1 MYRSMYDIL
10 NKSIDYRNEYEKL
23 WDMIF
28 TGQYYKWEN
37 RKYTLVDWFDKMIVE
52 WKYKGMKCSAQE
64 VMNELQLQE
73 HPKKNPEEEILKLCD
88 FIINIRSFLN
98 FKKQKIDDEADKAEM
113 YNIQNYHFKQIEV
126 PHRIYVTDKILLD
139 LVCEILESLNYEVL
153 IKEDYQCFIIKK
165 NTDSEETAKVI
176 EDDGI
181 ATKILQYNDYT
192 IVNDIEAKRT
202 ILKHLADYF
211 EQQKEEIKKCNTI
224 LENNINFAL
233 NNFNIRHNN
242 IAGKNENDF
251 MKNINESEA
260 IKLYDKVYFLMLI
273 AFRLIALKE
282 FEKDIEDIKKK
293 NF

>member
-1 MYRSMYDIL
+1 MKL
-10 NKSIDYRNEYEKL
+10 NCLIDKISDKL
-23 WDMIF
+23 MID
-28 TGQYYKWEN
+28 
-37 RKYTLVDWFDKMIVE
+37 LV
-52 WKYKGMKCSAQE
+52 Y
-64 VMNELQLQE
+64 
-73 HPKKNPEEEILKLCD
+73 EILD
-88 FIINIRSFLN
+88 
-98 FKKQKIDDEADKAEM
+98 
-113 YNIQNYHFKQIEV
+113 
-126 PHRIYVTDKILLD
+126 
-139 LVCEILESLNYEVL
+139 SLNYEIL

-224 LENNINFAL
+224 LENNISFAL

-293 NF
+293 ISK